1 MKKSLSKDLVH
12 KFSNKYF
19 LIELATSDMDILV

>member
-1 MKKSLSKDLVH
+1 MKKSLSKDLVP

-19 LIELATSDMDILV
+19 LIELVTSDMDILG